1 MEIVYRAKGQLNYQS
16 NLTSTQRYQTLIQV
30 DARSN
35 AVEAPI
41 ILSPDTAEISN
52 YLDTIEAQNEKLR
65 EISWIQS
72 HIVRGPLARIMGLIQ
87 IIDDSKDDD
96 ELGTILKY
104 ISLSAKE
111 LDNAIKQISD
121 KSIPVS
127 I

>member
-1 MEIVYRAKGQLNYQS
+1 MEIYKAKGQLNYQS
-16 NLTSTQRYQTLIQV
+16 NLTSRKRYPALIRV
-30 DARSN
+30 DAKCN
-35 AVEAPI
+35 AIEPSI
-41 ILSPDTAEISN
+41 ILSSGPAETSN
-52 YLDTIEAQNEKLR
+52 YLNAIEAQNEKLR

-87 IIDDSKDDD
+87 LIDGSKDDD
-96 ELGTILKY
+96 EFGTILQY
-104 ISLSAKE
+104 IALSATE